1 MELVAPIDNTFG
13 ALLIGNYIGL
23 VMYGTTAYQAYKYFQ
38 TYPKDT
44 AILKCLVGSRASGA
58 VTSGENIRPY
68 SSFVL
73 RVYKLPSYFYLVTN
87 SFNPSALLAGSWYVG
102 LMGVVMCIII
112 FVAQVFY
119 VRRIYLCEP
128 QLSLFVTIPHHSS
141 PPVKPNYRG
150 LVVVLVVLLLGELQ
164 SYTAAA
170 IEGSTRYRV
179 VAKADLTR
187 MESIAL
193 VGVLAVDLFLATYGK
208 SSSTS
213 VILLHRT
220 RTGFRNTDSLL
231 NVLIAYTVNTCTAI
245 NALALGFLIAFP
257 TNMIYFGILT
267 PATRSYTM
275 AVLAVY
281 VFPYSSS

>member
-44 AILKCLVGSRASGA
+44 ARLKCLVGSRASGA

-73 RVYKLPSYFYLVTN
+73 RVYKSPSYFYLVTN
-87 SFNPSALLAGSWYVG
+87 YFNPSALLAGSWSAI

-141 PPVKPNYRG
+141 PPVNPNYRG
-150 LVVVLVVLLLGELQ
+150 LVVVLVVLLLGEVGAAA
-164 SYTAAA
+164 AAA

-193 VGVLAVDLFLATYGK
+193 VGVLAVDLFLA
-208 SSSTS
+208 STL

-231 NVLIAYTVNTCTAI
+231 NVLIAYTVNTCVLTSAI